1 MVALRVDYAKL
12 DTLSESLRRV
22 AEGLEHIRADCEVT
36 GRGWGGTTVRGSMD
50 DFTGNWDA
58 HRENVTAAVQE
69 LAAACHGGRREHRRP
84 GAGMGRAL
92 RRRHDH
98 VPLGGTEK

>member
-22 AEGLEHIRADCEVT
+22 ADGLEHIRADCEVT

-58 HRENVTAAVQE
+58 HREKVTAAVQE
-69 LAAACHGGRREHRRP
+69 LARLSRWP
-84 GAGMGRAL
+84 TRASST
-92 RRRHDH
+92 RRRNGSRSST
-98 VPLGGTEK
+98 PS